1 MAEETSFGVRR
12 LRQAIENQA
21 TCGSGQFELSI
32 DSADRLCREIE
43 DELARAEGSQ
53 LDAYVK
59 LSLDADGEPIR
70 IGYVLYSGGNELRVL
85 SITVKAGEAYVGVHT
100 DEGMFLPSVNPKY
113 LSRKNPEPL
122 ESEPADSWELLEED
136 IRNAENGDACG
147 YYGMKNKPC
156 NEDCPAHEDLQTPC
170 AAIVL
175 KDALRRAKALAK
187 RDAKEA
193 CHD

>member
-1 MAEETSFGVRR
+1 MAEEASFGVRR
-12 LRQAIENQA
+12 LRQAITNQA

-59 LSLDADGEPIR
+59 LPLDADGEPIR
-70 IGYVLYSGGNELRVL
+70 IGDVLYSGGNELRVL

-100 DEGMFLPSVNPKY
+100 DEGVFLPSVNPKY

-122 ESEPADSWELLEED
+122 ESEPADSWELLEKD
-136 IRNAENGDACG
+136 VRNAENGGACG
-147 YYGMKNKPC
+147 YYGLGTEPC
-156 NEDCPAHEDLQTPC
+156 NEGCPGYKDLETHC
-170 AAIVL
+170 EAIAL
-175 KDALRRAKALAK
+175 KDALLRAKALAE
-187 RDAKEA
+187 RDAKGAEQ
-193 CHD
+193 